1 MKTHK
6 SWAPGAKVNVYS
18 VKRGIDRWVVEA
30 ETQGQPFCPGCRTL
44 SGSRH
49 SSYLRCLQ
57 DLPVQGI
64 PVMIKLRSRR
74 WRCRNP
80 ACARKIFTERLPG
93 IASPLA
99 RRSCR
104 VMELVRLIGHSA
116 GGRPG
121 ERLMERFAMPASDD
135 TILRQLKRAA
145 KERPPTPSLRAIGI
159 DDWAWRK
166 DQTYGTIMV
175 DLEQRTVV
183 DLLPDRS
190 AITAASW
197 LAEHPTIEIVSR
209 DRCGLYATAAVS
221 GAPHARQAADR
232 FHLIQNLREAI
243 EKQLGGIWRPIR
255 IAGHPAAPAGE
266 NDNLPREALEQ
277 RSQAVQ
283 ARSAIF
289 MQVRTLYEAGNTAA
303 EIVRELG
310 LSRKRVDK
318 WICLQTLPTRNPMA
332 PKPCTPAFYKAY
344 LESRWAEGY
353 QNGRGLF
360 NEIKHLG
367 YTGCFFI
374 LGPVPLPLAR

>member
-1 MKTHK
+1 MALPQSSLRTKDIHRAFARNRIAFG
-6 SWAPGAKVNVYS
+6 AP
-18 VKRGIDRWVVEA
+18 
-30 ETQGQPFCPGCRTL
+30 L
-44 SGSRH
+44 
-49 SSYLRCLQ
+49 
-57 DLPVQGI
+57 
-64 PVMIKLRSRR
+64 
-74 WRCRNP
+74 
-80 ACARKIFTERLPG
+80 LPG
-93 IASPLA
+93 HGTGPAYWAQRGRASRGAVDGTLRDA
-99 RRSCR
+99 C
-104 VMELVRLIGHSA
+104 
-116 GGRPG
+116 
-121 ERLMERFAMPASDD
+121 ERH

-166 DQTYGTIMV
+166 GQTYGTIMV

-344 LESRWAEGY
+344 IESRWAEGY

-367 YTGCFFI
+367 YTGCFS
-374 LGPVPLPLAR
+374 